1 MQRAGRNWMRWRNRG
16 TALLCLGLVLPLP
29 ACGLDRPW
37 PPGATV
43 IVVGNRANMPAPQ
56 IKGKVAD
63 LLEKAIESQDD
74 ISVVAVSG
82 EPTPV
87 GTVRTKSSCGST
99 MECQNPWADFRKR
112 VQLLVSSSQAQQ
124 PEADLLGAVDLAAQ
138 TLKSAE
144 GSKHLIIMDSGLQTA
159 GVMPLQYPGA
169 FQIDPMD
176 LVKSLETELAV
187 PDLHGVDVVFTGLGS
202 TYEPQKRPLEGNLIR
217 LERLWRAILE
227 KTNSRSLDIDTA
239 PLANAAPQAD
249 LPTVTPVSFTVTP
262 PPTKNPPPCVRL
274 RADQVGFNPDRD
286 TFRDPQQASKV
297 LQPIADRIKK
307 NGLRAKL
314 TGTTAL
320 PDIDPTSPQRLSY
333 RRAQAVQR
341 VLIELGVSAASI
353 RGVEGVG
360 TNFKGFV
367 DDTDSKG
374 RLIETKAIQNRL
386 VIIELTNGACS

>member
-1 MQRAGRNWMRWRNRG
+1 M
-16 TALLCLGLVLPLP
+16 ALLCLGLILPLP
-29 ACGLDRPW
+29 ACGFDSPW
-37 PPGATV
+37 AAGATV
-43 IVVGNRANMPAPQ
+43 IVVGNRANMPAPK

-99 MECQNPWADFRKR
+99 TACQNPWANFRKR
-112 VQLLVSSSQAQQ
+112 LEELVSSSQAQK
-124 PEADLLGAVDLAAQ
+124 PEADLLGAIDLAAQ

-169 FQIDPMD
+169 FQIDPVD
-176 LVKSLETELAV
+176 LVKSLVNELAV

-227 KTNSRSLDIDTA
+227 KTNSKSLDIDAA
-239 PLANAAPQAD
+239 PLDNATPHAG
-249 LPTVTPVSFTVTP
+249 LPPVTPVSFTVTQ
-262 PPTKNPPPCVRL
+262 PPTPTCVRL
-274 RADQVGFNPDRD
+274 RADQVGFAPDRD

-297 LQPIADRIKK
+297 LQPIADQIKK
-307 NGLRAKL
+307 DGLKAKL

-320 PDIDPTSPQRLSY
+320 PDLGPTSPQRLSY

-341 VLIELGVSAASI
+341 VLIELGVPPSSI
-353 RGVEGVG
+353 TDVEGVG

-386 VIIELTNGACS
+386 VIIELANGACS